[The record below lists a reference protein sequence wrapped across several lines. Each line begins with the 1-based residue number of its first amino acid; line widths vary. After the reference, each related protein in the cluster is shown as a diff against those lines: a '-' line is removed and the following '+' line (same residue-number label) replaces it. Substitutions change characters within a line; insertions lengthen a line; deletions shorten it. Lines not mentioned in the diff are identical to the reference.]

1 MKISTKKTA
10 NLDDITA
17 LVANATDLDLKTAKK
32 AVTATLYAI
41 QEQVAEGKK
50 VVFMN
55 FGRFEA
61 VRRPARTAHNPRTR
75 EEIAVPETWKP
86 KFTPG
91 SGFQG
96 LVTQKRA
103 AAN

>member
-10 NLDDITA
+10 NLDDIA
-17 LVANATDLDLKTAKK
+17 ELVANATDLDLKTAKK

-41 QEQVAEGKK
+41 EEKVAEGKK
-50 VVFMN
+50 VVFMS

-61 VRRPARTAHNPRTR
+61 VLRPARTARNPRNGS
-75 EEIAVPETWKP
+75 EVNVPETWKP

-91 SGFQG
+91 SGFLG
-96 LVTQKRA
+96 LVAEKRA
-103 AAN
+103 EAN